1 MHTLS
6 DMRCR
11 GKYLSPNTCL
21 CLILNLIWF
30 EFCDYQN
37 IGLLRNINNIHKHY
51 LYQHGGLGLGSWGL
65 ALKTWNK
72 KRYKWL
78 S

>member
-6 DMRCR
+6 DIRCR

-21 CLILNLIWF
+21 CLILDLIWF
-30 EFCDYQN
+30 KFCDYQN

-51 LYQHGGLGLGSWGL
+51 LYQQKCRTPSVE
-65 ALKTWNK
+65 
-72 KRYKWL
+72 L
-78 S
+78 SREAAHWMFGVD